1 MVILK
6 TMVVDTPYRVR
17 EVVSPWRM
25 WMCDPMYTIWGVLSP
40 WILWTCDHR
49 CRVWGRGDCGVN
61 LETVD
66 M

>member
-6 TMVVDTPYRVR
+6 TVVVDTPYRVR

-25 WMCDPMYTIWGVLSP
+25 WTCDPMYTIWGVLSP

-49 CRVWGRGDCGVN
+49 CRVWEGAV
-61 LETVD
+61 E
-66 M
+66 